1 MQRLQQ
7 YFSEDDIVNIQKIK
21 PSRRHEED
29 FIAWFP
35 EKRGLFSVKSAYRLG
50 LNQQMQVHRYGA
62 TSDRPDGARPCW
74 KVIWSCPVPPKA
86 KILAWK
92 ICNNAISTQVNLARR
107 GMSNVRICQIC
118 GQAEEDTFH
127 VFARCPHARALWQ
140 AMQEVWELPSIDAIQ
155 NTRKEWL
162 LRLLNQ
168 ISENQRANLLM
179 LLWRIWHAHNEITH
193 DKPCPT
199 IESSRRFL
207 VSYLESLLLTK
218 QFPEADI
225 AKGKM
230 VLEPQAGFKR
240 RKQSTEHVEKAKWVA
255 PDPGVAKLNIDGAY
269 TSTQAGIGMILR
281 DDQGGVIMAACRT
294 LEGCLDATEAELAT
308 IEEGLKLAIQWY
320 PSKFSLETDSTDAAE
335 LIKQNTPNASA
346 YAFVLMLF
354 VSSLGKEIVMFSVLV
369 GMLTLLAMNLLRLVE
384 CKVGVNCGYM
394 LALWN

>member
-1 MQRLQQ
+1 
-7 YFSEDDIVNIQKIK
+7 
-21 PSRRHEED
+21 
-29 FIAWFP
+29 
-35 EKRGLFSVKSAYRLG
+35 
-50 LNQQMQVHRYGA
+50 
-62 TSDRPDGARPCW
+62 
-74 KVIWSCPVPPKA
+74 
-86 KILAWK
+86 
-92 ICNNAISTQVNLARR
+92 
-107 GMSNVRICQIC
+107 
-118 GQAEEDTFH
+118 
-127 VFARCPHARALWQ
+127 
-140 AMQEVWELPSIDAIQ
+140 MQEVWELPSIDAIQ
-155 NTRKEWL
+155 NTGKEWL

-168 ISENQRANLLM
+168 ISENQQANLLM
-179 LLWRIWHAHNEITH
+179 LLWRIWHAHNEI
-193 DKPCPT
+193 KPCPT

-255 PDPGVAKLNIDGAY
+255 PDPGVAKLNTDGAY

-294 LEGCLDATEAELAT
+294 LEGCLDATKAELAT
-308 IEEGLKLAIQWY
+308 IEEGLKLAMQWY

-384 CKVGVNCGYM
+384 YKVGVNCGYM